1 MFFLQLQD
9 LKITE
14 VRLQQEIEFYFGKLR
29 DIEMDCQEN
38 DNEQNPVIQNI
49 LGVLYA
55 TEVSTM

>member
-1 MFFLQLQD
+1 VFFLQLQD